1 MRSLLLN
8 NTRTAMKNIVR
19 YCLIS
24 GLLAGAS
31 LLTRAEEPA
40 APVAPAAAKA
50 HGASTAERK
59 KLTPE
64 ERKAH
69 AEARLKDL
77 RAKKA
82 SGKLTEKETQ
92 QLARLEK
99 RADETSGNAPK
110 RNHKPAAP
118 KTDTKAEVK

>member
-1 MRSLLLN
+1 
-8 NTRTAMKNIVR
+8 MKNIVR

-40 APVAPAAAKA
+40 APAAPAATKA
-50 HGASTAERK
+50 HSASTAERK

-99 RADETSGNAPK
+99 RASDPSGTATK
-110 RNHKPAAP
+110 RNHKPAAAKP
-118 KTDTKAEVK
+118 DTK